1 VFDPLL
7 PAPFVDVEER
17 RNFVKA
23 LTTMQP
29 FVPESSMP
37 PDLSPKTRV
46 RLSALFTREEI
57 KALSQR
63 SDAMGF
69 LAVGFTW
76 AVILGTLAM
85 FVWASRQPL
94 WIATPLFMVGLAVLG
109 GRHLALAILHHEAGH
124 RTLFATR
131 WLNDAVGDWLC
142 ARPTWNDLKKYR
154 AHHNVHHRRTNQA
167 DDPDLSLIVSL
178 PITRASLA
186 RKFARDL
193 SGITGLKYL
202 LGRVLMDA
210 GVIEWTVANNIV
222 RRPRAGRRFWHYALE
237 FASNS
242 AGMVLT
248 NGVLYAICWASG
260 HGWLYGVW
268 VLSYVTPFPLF
279 LRIRSMAEH
288 AMTDRGTDMFTNSRT
303 TRAGFLARATVAP
316 VRVNFHVE
324 HHVMPSVPYYRL
336 PRMHRMLR
344 ARGVMPPSP
353 SYGDV
358 LRLMTSRAT

>member
-1 VFDPLL
+1 
-7 PAPFVDVEER
+7 
-17 RNFVKA
+17 
-23 LTTMQP
+23 MQP
-29 FVPESSMP
+29 FVPESSTP
-37 PDLSPKTRV
+37 TDLPAKTRL
-46 RLSALFTREEI
+46 RLTELFTREEL
-57 KALSQR
+57 KALNQR

-76 AVILGTLAM
+76 VVIVGTLAM
-85 FVWASRQPL
+85 LVWASRQSL
-94 WIATPLFMVGLAVLG
+94 WIATPLFMAGLAVLG
-109 GRHLALAILHHEAGH
+109 GRQLALAILHHEAAH

-154 AHHNVHHRRTNQA
+154 AHHFVHHRNTNQA
-167 DDPDLSLIVSL
+167 DDPDLSLVVAL
-178 PITRASLA
+178 PTTRASLL

-193 SGITGLKYL
+193 SGMTGLKYL

-210 GVIEWTVANNIV
+210 GVIEWTVASNIV
-222 RRPRAGRRFWHYALE
+222 KRPRDGRRFWHYALE
-237 FASNS
+237 FAKNS

-248 NGVLYAICWASG
+248 NAALYAVCRASG
-260 HGWLYGVW
+260 HGWLYGAW

-288 AMTDRGTDMFTNSRT
+288 AVTDRGTDMFTNTRT

-344 ARGVMPPSP
+344 ERGATSTPPT
-353 SYGDV
+353 YADV